1 MRDVREAHD
10 SAAKL
15 GLSLSK
21 PIEDVELQSS
31 IDVVSAQQQSAK
43 WATVRDARV
52 ARSSATELVLSLS
65 KQIGD
70 AELQSNVDVVTTQ

>member
-31 IDVVSAQQQSAK
+31 IDVVSAQQQGTS
-43 WATVRDARV
+43 WATVRDAPV
-52 ARSSATELVLSLS
+52 ARSSATKPGLSSLS
-65 KQIGD
+65 KQIDD
-70 AELQSNVDVVTTQ
+70 AELQSSIAVVTP